1 MAEPGHEILIKD
13 AIVFLFAA
21 GVAVPVFRYLKLPSV
36 VGFMLSGIALGP
48 YALGSL
54 SHNYPI
60 LEFVSISE
68 PEAAAPFAELGV
80 LFLLF
85 LLGLEFS
92 FEKLWA
98 LRRAVFGAG
107 GLQAG
112 ISALAIGLIGWQP
125 GGLHVARAHRDG
137 TIGMR
142 SVDLR
147 QPAAV
152 DRVWPHNASS
162 P

>member
-13 AIVFLFAA
+13 VIVFLFAA
-21 GVAVPVFRYLKLPSV
+21 GVAVPVFRYLKLPAV

-80 LFLLF
+80 LFLL
-85 LLGLEFS
+85 
-92 FEKLWA
+92 
-98 LRRAVFGAG
+98 
-107 GLQAG
+107 
-112 ISALAIGLIGWQP
+112 
-125 GGLHVARAHRDG
+125 
-137 TIGMR
+137 
-142 SVDLR
+142 
-147 QPAAV
+147 
-152 DRVWPHNASS
+152 
-162 P
+162 